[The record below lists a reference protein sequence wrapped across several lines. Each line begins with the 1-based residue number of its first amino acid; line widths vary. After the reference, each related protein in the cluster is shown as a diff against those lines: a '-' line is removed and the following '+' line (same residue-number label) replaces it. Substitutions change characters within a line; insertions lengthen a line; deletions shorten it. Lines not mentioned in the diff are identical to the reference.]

1 MSEDDDKIKV
11 SLNQNNNDSESKET
25 DKISLLFVD
34 SLFSDIQK
42 EIKPRDPLNMKHNSI
57 ILPDDFKVESEQ
69 TPPLKTPQKNAQSKP
84 GPKNVTSTKSSKKTN
99 YNNQTSNKKTKISNS
114 SYTAKYMNNPT
125 FNKTTTKNKTSS
137 QIIKNAHPNISDK
150 FRAKQES
157 EKEKRLYQQKV
168 ALLENRI
175 VALRKQEEEMLRRK
189 HCNDIKQHY
198 LNQRKKEK
206 NEFKQKLLSYDIDQR
221 NELEEKRKAIQEQK
235 QKLNNELKES
245 MEKAKTSKIRDYQ
258 IAQKQKQLALSTINK
273 NNKKYEKYGKNN
285 VSKINKEREDFKKKE
300 LKKQRKLGRSM
311 DNFYL
316 ESCED
321 NKHQTDKLKDR
332 LRRLEKLENQYIN
345 NINET
350 RKIIIRNNSVGIYKF
365 KKDMNPIKKLDLDE
379 KLDNKH
385 SNILKRK
392 NQNNNISKNLLHK
405 SYDVN
410 VDNNSVD
417 EENNNSDKVI
427 KVETKI
433 SNKE

>member
-1 MSEDDDKIKV
+1 
-11 SLNQNNNDSESKET
+11 
-25 DKISLLFVD
+25 
-34 SLFSDIQK
+34 
-42 EIKPRDPLNMKHNSI
+42 
-57 ILPDDFKVESEQ
+57 
-69 TPPLKTPQKNAQSKP
+69 
-84 GPKNVTSTKSSKKTN
+84 
-99 YNNQTSNKKTKISNS
+99 
-114 SYTAKYMNNPT
+114 
-125 FNKTTTKNKTSS
+125 
-137 QIIKNAHPNISDK
+137 
-150 FRAKQES
+150 
-157 EKEKRLYQQKV
+157 
-168 ALLENRI
+168 
-175 VALRKQEEEMLRRK
+175 
-189 HCNDIKQHY
+189 
-198 LNQRKKEK
+198 
-206 NEFKQKLLSYDIDQR
+206 
-221 NELEEKRKAIQEQK
+221 
-235 QKLNNELKES
+235 